1 MFEYLVALEIDN
13 FVTNTTILEDLA
25 LSIIYNQFELNQ
37 YINNRKRFKN
47 LNTILILLIY
57 SRMILSGY
65 KLSAYSN

>member
-1 MFEYLVALEIDN
+1 MFEYLVAIERDD

-25 LSIIYNQFELNQ
+25 LLIIYNQFELDQ
-37 YINNRKRFKN
+37 YVNNRKRFKT

-57 SRMILSGY
+57 SRMILLGY